1 MSWQYASLYSLY
13 LTSFGLLGR
22 LIYGFVTRDD
32 VCNALQGHDNGTFM
46 IRFSERHAG
55 QFAISYV
62 QGGLVKHY
70 LVQAT
75 DTAGARKTLG
85 DFVLEQAQYVELGFQ
100 PSFYLITPILMME
113 MNVPQ
118 VYSYSASSV

>member
-1 MSWQYASLYSLY
+1 
-13 LTSFGLLGR
+13 
-22 LIYGFVTRDD
+22 
-32 VCNALQGHDNGTFM
+32 M

-70 LVQAT
+70 LVQPT

-85 DFVLEQAQYVELGFQ
+85 DFVLEQAQYVYIVGYRSLRGNNSLCF
-100 PSFYLITPILMME
+100 PCIL
-113 MNVPQ
+113 Q
-118 VYSYSASSV
+118 IYAHLASAI

>member
-1 MSWQYASLYSLY
+1 
-13 LTSFGLLGR
+13 
-22 LIYGFVTRDD
+22 
-32 VCNALQGHDNGTFM
+32 M

-85 DFVLEQAQYVELGFQ
+85 DFVLEQAQYVIFA
-100 PSFYLITPILMME
+100 ITCRRHKKRRRRRPNLSPVNTRFTHIL
-113 MNVPQ
+113 Q
-118 VYSYSASSV
+118 VLFDHEGRVRFSRYPKYQCFAPFAASRIEERRGDDDGYDPLDS